1 MAPGFQSMDGKL
13 YANGA
18 PFSVKGINW
27 FGSETEMT
35 VPGGLRER
43 RMGELLDFVRDSGFN
58 ALRILVNHHFVLV
71 NRQLNAGGFDE
82 GLNPE
87 LVNLRYLEMLE
98 HLIREAGKRKLLVM
112 VVVHRTTA
120 TAWPGDGLWYDKDV
134 SEEDAKESWTK
145 LATMLCKRWNAF
157 AADLVNEPVHAT
169 WGRNKPIDWNKAA
182 ERLGDTVLSACPRLL
197 VFVQGV
203 GGEPGAPG
211 DGGVAEGYFW
221 GENFVGAKT
230 APVRLSDM
238 TKLVY
243 SPHTY
248 GPGVFPNQNYFP
260 TCQGGGCTCQGGG
273 YCGHERNP
281 WPQNMPDVW
290 DKHFGFVADLTGRAV
305 VVGEFGGF
313 YTFHDKEWND
323 AFVGYLIERGFGAF
337 FFCLNPDSDD
347 TGGLLKPGWFD
358 VNEGKLKLL
367 SRLTA
372 TSVEALL
379 RAVPPAPGTPPI
391 ISPPPPAPPPPALSQ
406 ALLARLKTSPPPPP
420 PKPPPPPPRPQPKQH
435 HGKKHKGSGAD
446 APAAEAEGDGAAA
459 DGEAVLGS
467 VAPAAPAKKEH
478 PHFVLLATIIV
489 CSLPL
494 LLFAAAF
501 TYDLR
506 FRDRV
511 LQCAPNGLRNQ
522 LAPPRRMIDEDDD
535 YDDDYEDEAAPPPAR
550 RPARAARPAL
560 PMLKESGHS
569 HDDDAETAV
578 SAPLDF
584 RRPAPAGALREGARV
599 QVHGLQKAAQH
610 NGKFGELASFADAT
624 GRWNVTLD
632 DGTKLSLKPA
642 SLTAD
647 APPAESLRPDIS
659 AMIGALERAGQYQK
673 AALLRKSMQGGQELA

>member
-13 YANGA
+13 YANGQ

-221 GENFVGAKT
+221 GENVVGAKT

-372 TSVEALL
+372 TSVEALAHCPCGSKMWPL
-379 RAVPPAPGTPPI
+379 GQ
-391 ISPPPPAPPPPALSQ
+391 ALSQ
-406 ALLARLKTSPPPPP
+406 
-420 PKPPPPPPRPQPKQH
+420 PPRSAIAIASDCTRKPWRSARSSVCPQI
-435 HGKKHKGSGAD
+435 
-446 APAAEAEGDGAAA
+446 
-459 DGEAVLGS
+459 
-467 VAPAAPAKKEH
+467 H
-478 PHFVLLATIIV
+478 P
-489 CSLPL
+489 S
-494 LLFAAAF
+494 
-501 TYDLR
+501 
-506 FRDRV
+506 
-511 LQCAPNGLRNQ
+511 
-522 LAPPRRMIDEDDD
+522 
-535 YDDDYEDEAAPPPAR
+535 
-550 RPARAARPAL
+550 
-560 PMLKESGHS
+560 
-569 HDDDAETAV
+569 
-578 SAPLDF
+578 
-584 RRPAPAGALREGARV
+584 
-599 QVHGLQKAAQH
+599 
-610 NGKFGELASFADAT
+610 
-624 GRWNVTLD
+624 
-632 DGTKLSLKPA
+632 
-642 SLTAD
+642 
-647 APPAESLRPDIS
+647 
-659 AMIGALERAGQYQK
+659 
-673 AALLRKSMQGGQELA
+673 

>member
-13 YANGA
+13 YANGQ
-18 PFSVKGINW
+18 PFHVKGINW

-221 GENFVGAKT
+221 GENVVGAKT

-281 WPQNMPDVW
+281 WPQNMPEVW

-420 PKPPPPPPRPQPKQH
+420 PKPPPPPPP
-435 HGKKHKGSGAD
+435 SWA
-446 APAAEAEGDGAAA
+446 
-459 DGEAVLGS
+459 LGWVTS
-467 VAPAAPAKKEH
+467 SP
-478 PHFVLLATIIV
+478 
-489 CSLPL
+489 LP
-494 LLFAAAF
+494 
-501 TYDLR
+501 
-506 FRDRV
+506 
-511 LQCAPNGLRNQ
+511 
-522 LAPPRRMIDEDDD
+522 
-535 YDDDYEDEAAPPPAR
+535 
-550 RPARAARPAL
+550 
-560 PMLKESGHS
+560 
-569 HDDDAETAV
+569 
-578 SAPLDF
+578 
-584 RRPAPAGALREGARV
+584 
-599 QVHGLQKAAQH
+599 
-610 NGKFGELASFADAT
+610 
-624 GRWNVTLD
+624 
-632 DGTKLSLKPA
+632 
-642 SLTAD
+642 
-647 APPAESLRPDIS
+647 
-659 AMIGALERAGQYQK
+659 
-673 AALLRKSMQGGQELA
+673 